1 MPENT
6 HSAAIVGDPD
16 LTSRK
21 GPASQAG
28 AAGPAAG
35 DSHAKQILNRVTE
48 GAHQAV
54 DRFAEKAGPAVEKIE
69 SGVSHANESLHEQA
83 HRMQEMGDEWTH
95 GLRKTVRANPLTSV
109 FLALAAGAAIA
120 RMTR

>member
-16 LTSRK
+16 LSARK
-21 GPASQAG
+21 SPASGAG
-28 AAGPAAG
+28 ATHPATG
-35 DSHAKQILNRVTE
+35 DSHARQVLNRVTE

-54 DRFAEKAGPAVEKIE
+54 DRFAEKAGPAVEKFE
-69 SGVSHANESLHEQA
+69 SGVSQANESLHQQA
-83 HRMQEMGDEWTH
+83 HRMQELGDEWTH

>member
-6 HSAAIVGDPD
+6 RSAAIVGDPD
-16 LTSRK
+16 LSSAKGTASETGATGATS
-21 GPASQAG
+21 
-28 AAGPAAG
+28 G

-48 GAHQAV
+48 GAHHAV

-69 SGVSHANESLHEQA
+69 TGVSHANASLAEQA
-83 HRMQEMGDEWTH
+83 HHMRELGDEWTQ

-109 FLALAAGAAIA
+109 FLAAVAGAAIA
-120 RMTR
+120 RLTR

>member
-6 HSAAIVGDPD
+6 HSAAIVGDPE
-16 LTSRK
+16 LTSGK

-28 AAGPAAG
+28 AAGPTAG

-69 SGVSHANESLHEQA
+69 SGMTHANASLAGQA
-83 HRMQEMGDEWTH
+83 QHVRELGDEWTH
-95 GLRKTVRANPLTSV
+95 GLRNTVRENPLTSV
-109 FLALAAGAAIA
+109 LLAVVAGAAIA